1 MATLQHVFRGD
12 LWVAEAAGWICGF
25 VACVGTDVAWLYVD
39 PSRFRQGV
47 GRALLRVAVAHCGA
61 IVTARVL
68 AGNVACLGLM
78 ASEGFVA
85 AGIETVSIAS
95 HGEVQVQVVRRVN
108 LVVERRSTR
117 EAPCR
122 CRCLCGSDEAMA
134 GTVSRPA
141 WRRRALNAGQ
151 RCFFAVVAVKS
162 GSFFATQSTNLRTFG
177 LSSRPVTSMP

>member
-1 MATLQHVFRGD
+1 MNFGIRRAIAADWPAVRHLHERAVAHELSFVDNADRPRMATLQHVFRGD

-68 AGNVACLGLM
+68 AENVACLGLM
-78 ASEGFVA
+78 ASEGFLA

-117 EAPCR
+117 EAPPMPMPMP
-122 CRCLCGSDEAMA
+122 L
-134 GTVSRPA
+134 
-141 WRRRALNAGQ
+141 
-151 RCFFAVVAVKS
+151 
-162 GSFFATQSTNLRTFG
+162 
-177 LSSRPVTSMP
+177 PVR